1 MTVTFLNLSILIRSQ
16 TNSVQHTWT
25 FICGAFRFT
34 YTTTSIHSCL
44 SCTTIIWKKFTII
57 NNKPLQDIKQLHL
70 KMTIAHIFLTHANFT
85 SQKWMRINRSN
96 GQWIWGLSHFVIVW
110 ILQKRNKCYRHM
122 IMPYIN
128 IDKFSICMLSYLLKQ
143 LEHTVLNFDSYSM
156 FNYILFFISF
166 MKIINVSLGMMNL
179 YLDKINLFHSA
190 Q

>member
-1 MTVTFLNLSILIRSQ
+1 
-16 TNSVQHTWT
+16 
-25 FICGAFRFT
+25 
-34 YTTTSIHSCL
+34 
-44 SCTTIIWKKFTII
+44 
-57 NNKPLQDIKQLHL
+57 
-70 KMTIAHIFLTHANFT
+70 
-85 SQKWMRINRSN
+85 
-96 GQWIWGLSHFVIVW
+96 
-110 ILQKRNKCYRHM
+110 
-122 IMPYIN
+122 MPYIN

>member
-1 MTVTFLNLSILIRSQ
+1 MGHSDLLHI
-16 TNSVQHTWT
+16 
-25 FICGAFRFT
+25 
-34 YTTTSIHSCL
+34 TTSIYSCP

-57 NNKPLQDIKQLHL
+57 NNKPLQDIKQVHL
-70 KMTIAHIFLTHANFT
+70 KMTIAHIFLTHENFT
-85 SQKWMRINRSN
+85 SQKWLRINRSN

-110 ILQKRNKCYRHM
+110 ILQKSNNCYQHM

-179 YLDKINLFHSA
+179 LCSCRQNKFVSLCTIISPLFWPYFYPFTR
-190 Q
+190 QY